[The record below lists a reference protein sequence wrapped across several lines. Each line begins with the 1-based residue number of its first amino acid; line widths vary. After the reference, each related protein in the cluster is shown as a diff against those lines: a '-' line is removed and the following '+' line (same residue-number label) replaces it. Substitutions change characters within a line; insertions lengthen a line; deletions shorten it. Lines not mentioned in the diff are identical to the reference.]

1 MATTRLSKERNRGLN
16 SSTSLGSHFSFL
28 YQCLLLTGQ
37 LQAKRSGAFLKISV
51 ASLLAKRGE
60 WKRLEDESRGTKGE
74 STGQRVV
81 GDEVRDLWF

>member
-1 MATTRLSKERNRGLN
+1 M
-16 SSTSLGSHFSFL
+16 
-28 YQCLLLTGQ
+28 
-37 LQAKRSGAFLKISV
+37 KISV